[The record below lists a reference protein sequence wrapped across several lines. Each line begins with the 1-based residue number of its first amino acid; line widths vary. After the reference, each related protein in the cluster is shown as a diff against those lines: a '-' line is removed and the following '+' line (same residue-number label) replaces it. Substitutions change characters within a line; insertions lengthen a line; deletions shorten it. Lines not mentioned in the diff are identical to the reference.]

1 MIILVFFERNFLTNY
16 NNPYN
21 KTQIISLKERSS
33 NVVLRHFEKWNNF
46 RALTTVFKMKILQVN
61 CVYREGSTGKIVA
74 SLGDTLRNQGHE
86 VYTCYG
92 LGSPSIDECSEKV
105 CTNVEH
111 KFNALLSRITGI
123 PFGGLFV
130 SNYRIRK
137 IIKTFKPDVV
147 HVHCVN
153 ASTMNVYTLLK
164 YLAISGIKTVFTLH
178 AEIFHTGGCCHAYD
192 CNKWIDGCHHCDEY
206 KERVHSWFF
215 DRSKTSYKLM
225 YEAVN
230 SFKEGKLIITAVSPW
245 LTDRAKRSAIMRRYP
260 VVYVPNGLDISIFH
274 YRTNVGLINREKY
287 QKVVL
292 FVTPYFGI
300 EETDL
305 KGGRYLP
312 MIAEQLPEYKFVV
325 VSSRRSD
332 KIGNLPNNIQLWGRA
347 KSQEELSQL
356 YSEADVTLLLSKRE
370 TFSMVTAESLC
381 CGTPVVGFKAGGP
394 ESIAIEQ
401 YSHFVEQGNINAI
414 IEHLKTNIAYDSEAM
429 ANQATSLY
437 CQNTMVQMFYMLYIQ
452 LV

>member
-1 MIILVFFERNFLTNY
+1 MKVL
-16 NNPYN
+16 
-21 KTQIISLKERSS
+21 QI
-33 NVVLRHFEKWNNF
+33 
-46 RALTTVFKMKILQVN
+46 N

-74 SLGDTLRNQGHE
+74 SLSDTLRAQGHE
-86 VYTCYG
+86 VITCYG
-92 LGSPSIDECSEKV
+92 LGNTHIDEYSQKV
-105 CTNVEH
+105 CSQIEHNV
-111 KFNALLSRITGI
+111 NAVIGRISGI
-123 PFGGLFV
+123 PYGGIHL
-130 SNYRIRK
+130 SNWRVRRI
-137 IIKTFKPDVV
+137 IESFKPDVV
-147 HVHCVN
+147 HIHCIN
-153 ASTMNVYTLLK
+153 ASTFNVYELLH
-164 YLAISGIKTVFTLH
+164 YLAKAGIKTVLTLH
-178 AEIFHTGGCCHAYD
+178 AEIFHTGGCSHAYD

-215 DRSKTSYKLM
+215 DRSKTSYRLM

-287 QKVVL
+287 QKVAL

-312 MIAEQLPEYKFVV
+312 VIAEQFPEYKFVV
-325 VSSRRSD
+325 VSSRKSD
-332 KIGNLPNNIQLWGRA
+332 KLGDLPNNIQLWGRA

-381 CGTPVVGFKAGGP
+381 CGTPVIGFKAGGP
-394 ESIAIEQ
+394 ESIAIEK
-401 YSHFVEQGNINAI
+401 YSHFVEQGNINAL
-414 IEHLKTNIAYDSEAM
+414 IECLKINIAYDTEAI
-429 ANQATSLY
+429 ANQASAMY
-437 CQNTMVQMFYMLYIQ
+437 CQDTMVKMFYMHYLQ